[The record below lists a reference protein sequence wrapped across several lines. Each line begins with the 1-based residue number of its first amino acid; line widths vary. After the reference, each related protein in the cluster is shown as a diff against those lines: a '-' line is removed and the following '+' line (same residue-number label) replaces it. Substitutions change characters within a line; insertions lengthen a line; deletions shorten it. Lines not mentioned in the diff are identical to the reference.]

1 MLNTIMVEQK
11 FELKII
17 EWLKKMM
24 YSLLKIGVLQT
35 MLISSKI
42 KQR

>member
-1 MLNTIMVEQK
+1 MLNTIMVQQK

-17 EWLKKMM
+17 EWLKITM

-35 MLISSKI
+35 MLLSSKI
-42 KQR
+42 KQT